1 MSCAILLTF
10 ETCLI
15 CFCIFNHLFEI
26 LESWDWESRNQNEK
40 SGFFW
45 EKFRTTLPHGGPSD
59 LSRFFTRGAFF
70 LRQLAKIVYLSILV
84 HKQLYRRQLFLENV
98 IFGIKCLLRKLQT
111 SYTLKNRLPKT
122 SIPDLRPGVLFSWYV
137 NRWTPT
143 TRPVGIEASRDF
155 HPNQTSDSIQVLYL
169 GNLTKKRR
177 TCFSFVYWFKEPFP
191 EKV

>member
-1 MSCAILLTF
+1 M
-10 ETCLI
+10 
-15 CFCIFNHLFEI
+15 
-26 LESWDWESRNQNEK
+26 
-40 SGFFW
+40 
-45 EKFRTTLPHGGPSD
+45 
-59 LSRFFTRGAFF
+59 
-70 LRQLAKIVYLSILV
+70 
-84 HKQLYRRQLFLENV
+84 ENV

-137 NRWTPT
+137 NRWGPT

-169 GNLTKKRR
+169 GNLTKKQR

-191 EKV
+191 EKDFSLDNPARLIIRLLFASDKLNQSTNSETAMLDTLVRSHSLPDKAEPAWDRT

>member
-1 MSCAILLTF
+1 MSCAILTTF
-10 ETCLI
+10 ETCLLYFQPPLGNI
-15 CFCIFNHLFEI
+15 RKLRLRESKSEWKERLF
-26 LESWDWESRNQNEK
+26 L
-40 SGFFW
+40 

-70 LRQLAKIVYLSILV
+70 LRQLAKIVYFISILV

-137 NRWTPT
+137 NRWDPT

-169 GNLTKKRR
+169 GNLTKKRC

-191 EKV
+191 ETV